1 MTAKTGEQRR
11 EHSLAGAR
19 PERGHPAWLLKAAP
33 RDLRP
38 AYRPLLIAAAAV
50 LVARSLFG
58 LEPYAYPEQIGD
70 TERLALVALGL
81 LACATSMLTLNFPGR
96 PNVAVIY
103 LASALAWWKLGLPA
117 AIVLTAFGALFGSAS
132 RRALALGSF
141 ASGARVALATAG
153 AGWFG
158 SWAGQAAGIAL
169 DRPDEAGAGWVA
181 AFAAFLAAAGA
192 IDWVLDWLDRRWLP
206 AAGPSEQ
213 ELQDRLTRSDLVTNL
228 LLLPLLVLFQLID
241 AALGFERLVAV
252 LGGTM
257 ALLFVVRA
265 SINVRTLHDS
275 LQRLHSAVVEEREKL
290 ATIFEHSGDAI
301 YTVDDDLRITAANRA
316 MADLL
321 GVPLEQVEGQQ
332 CFVACHYLD
341 AQGTRICPDRCPLR
355 QAQAAQHPISQ
366 EVIYQAPGADP
377 KHLLLTYAAV
387 GAPNGP
393 LALGI
398 GIAHDITAQKEVER
412 LREEFVSVVTHEMRS
427 PLTVSLG
434 YLDLLK
440 RTFQRDPAAALA
452 NPDRPL
458 YYTERIEGAER
469 HLLRLVD
476 NLLEMAR
483 VERPD
488 FAVELGEVNVTR
500 LLGDAIEGIATVA
513 RAKQQTVRLEQPE
526 TPIIALSSELFL
538 REIISNLLSNAV
550 KYTPIGG
557 SVTARVRLRAEAPV
571 PDGAALP
578 QSAAFPPPRAGQRD
592 GGLKP
597 VPASIEIAI
606 SDTGYGMSEE
616 ELAQLFNKF
625 FRSGRPEIRK
635 ERGTGLG
642 LALVKRMVE
651 RLGGTIRVE
660 STLGKGSTFTVLLP
674 HVPATRPS
682 EQERVR
688 GAAATPAGRPHGD
701 GEGQKG

>member
-1 MTAKTGEQRR
+1 MMARAVERRGEHAVAGTRQGGGYPGWPLRTVPR
-11 EHSLAGAR
+11 SLRA
-19 PERGHPAWLLKAAP
+19 
-33 RDLRP
+33 
-38 AYRPLLIAAAAV
+38 AYRPLLIAAALL
-50 LVARSLFG
+50 LVARSLG
-58 LEPYAYPEQIGD
+58 QLAPYAHPELVGD
-70 TERLALVALGL
+70 SERLALATLGL
-81 LACATSMLTLNFPGR
+81 LACATSLLTLNFPGR
-96 PNVAVIY
+96 PNVALIY

-117 AIVLTAFGALFGSAS
+117 AIVVTTFGALFGSAS
-132 RRALALGSF
+132 RRALVLGSI
-141 ASGARVALATAG
+141 ASGARMALATAG
-153 AGWFG
+153 AGWLG
-158 SWAGQAAGIAL
+158 RWAGQVAGIAL
-169 DRPDEAGAGWVA
+169 DRPNEAGAGWGV
-181 AFAAFLAAAGA
+181 AFAAFLAAAGVL
-192 IDWVLDWLDRRWLP
+192 DWALDWLDRRWLP
-206 AAGPSEQ
+206 SAEAHEQ
-213 ELQDRLTRSDLVTNL
+213 ALQDRLTRSDLVTNL

-252 LGGTM
+252 LAGTM

-275 LQRLHSAVVEEREKL
+275 LQRLHGTVVEEREKL

-301 YTVDDDLRITAANRA
+301 YTVDDELRITAANRA
-316 MADLL
+316 MAELL
-321 GVPLEQVEGQQ
+321 GVPLTQLEGQQ

-341 AQGTRICPDRCPLR
+341 SQGTRICPDRCPLR
-355 QAQAAQHPISQ
+355 QAQAAQHPVSQ
-366 EVIYQAPGADP
+366 EVIYQAPGAEP
-377 KHLLLTYAAV
+377 KYLLLTYAAV

-452 NPDRPL
+452 NPERPL
-458 YYTERIEGAER
+458 YYAERIEGAER

-488 FAVELGEVNVTR
+488 FAAEIGEVNVTR
-500 LLGDAIEGIATVA
+500 LLSEAMEGIATVA
-513 RAKQQTVRLEQPE
+513 KAKQQTVCLERPD
-526 TPIIALSSELFL
+526 TPIVALSSELFL

-557 SVTARVRLRAEAPV
+557 SVVARLQLRPET
-571 PDGAALP
+571 
-578 QSAAFPPPRAGQRD
+578 PP
-592 GGLKP
+592 
-597 VPASIEIAI
+597 SIEIAI

-660 STLGKGSTFTVLLP
+660 STLGKGSTFIVLLP
-674 HVPATRPS
+674 YVPAPRPPK
-682 EQERVR
+682 QELARNGTV
-688 GAAATPAGRPHGD
+688 PAVPRRED
-701 GEGQKG
+701 GEGPKG